1 MGKVDEVGGTRVK
14 IAVIDG
20 QGGGIGRLIV
30 EKLRRELGPSCTILA
45 LGSNALATSV
55 MLKAGANEGASGENA
70 IIYSSLRVDVIT
82 GSVAVLAANS
92 YSGELTPR
100 MAEAI
105 AASAA
110 VKVLIPLNR
119 CGIEM
124 CGLIDESLPLQV
136 DDLVRRVDRI
146 YKTWLNSKSQPDK

>member
-1 MGKVDEVGGTRVK
+1 VR

-30 EKLRRELGPSCTILA
+30 EKLRQDLGHKCTILA
-45 LGSNALATSV
+45 LGTNAMATSV

-70 IIYSSLRVDVIT
+70 VVFSSDRVDVIT
-82 GSVAVLAANS
+82 GSVAILAANS

-105 AASAA
+105 ASSKA

-119 CGIEM
+119 CGINI
-124 CGLIDESLPLQV
+124 CGLVDEPLPWQV
-136 DDLVRRVDRI
+136 DNLVEHIRRLYQERVI
-146 YKTWLNSKSQPDK
+146 QE